1 MIIFRTIFQGVF
13 FTACFMLLLFQAGLV
28 AQNAPIT
35 TISTIGNVM
44 PGQVDVP
51 ITVTGFNAIGAISLT
66 FEYANAGL
74 HFVQGI
80 PNPLLDGFAIGDQNL
95 GNGKHRVTMGWFG
108 SGISLPNGTV
118 IMTITF
124 TFINGITPLEFYDS
138 GSSCE
143 YADADYNV
151 LNDVPQSV
159 YYINGAVC
167 GSVDNPGPITGITSV
182 CQGQTGV
189 GYSVSPVNNATGYLW
204 TMPPGA
210 TIISGNNTNSISV
223 DFSPTAV
230 SGIVTV
236 CGLNICGNG
245 PVSQLPVSVNP
256 LPIANAGTNVTIP
269 YGTNTTLHAASGGSG
284 SFNYHWSPESLLI
297 NPDLQNP
304 QTVNLTLT
312 TVFTLEVTNQAS
324 LCKNTDDVIVS
335 ISGGPLN
342 VNPISVPAAVCH
354 GTTAQ
359 LFANPGGGS
368 GSYTY
373 SWTCTPPGSPPWTSS
388 QANPFVS
395 PDSTKTYHLSLADG
409 FNTVQGTT
417 LLTVFQLP
425 TATIHGGDTLCGEG
439 LSTVL
444 TVDLTGTP
452 PWSFYYSNGITTWFV
467 PAQNTSPYLIVATE
481 HGNYTI
487 LAVSD
492 VNCTGTAIGTAVVGV
507 FPIPPAPVL
516 SVFGSDIFSSGCC
529 GNQWYKE
536 GVLIPG
542 ATGSVYRPPVTAHY
556 YDIVTVN
563 GCSSDTSNEVY
574 YLMAGVP
581 QLLSDRFTVEPNP
594 ASDQVIVS
602 GKEGTAPIEEIKI
615 YSASGQ
621 QVARLVYSP
630 LKNEKICKINTQNL
644 SPGLYFLSVRSKSET
659 GVVKLFVQ

>member
-1 MIIFRTIFQGVF
+1 
-13 FTACFMLLLFQAGLV
+13 MLLLYQAGLV

-35 TISTIGNVM
+35 TISTMGNVI

-51 ITVTGFNAIGAISLT
+51 ITVTDFNAIGAISLT
-66 FEYANAGL
+66 FEYAYAGL
-74 HFVQGI
+74 HFVQGT

-167 GSVDNPGPITGITSV
+167 GSVENPGPVTGNTSV

-189 GYSVSPVNNATGYLW
+189 GYSVSPVNNATGYIW
-204 TMPPGA
+204 TLPSGA

-230 SGIVTV
+230 SGIITV

-256 LPIANAGTNVTIP
+256 LPIANAGSNVTIP

-284 SFNYHWSPESLLI
+284 AFNYHWSPESLLI
-297 NPDLQNP
+297 NPNLQNP

-342 VNPISVPAAVCH
+342 ANPISVPALVCR

-373 SWTCTPPGSPPWTSS
+373 SWSCTPPGSPPWTSS

-395 PDSTKTYHLSLADG
+395 PDSTKVYHLSLADG
-409 FNTVQGTT
+409 FNTVQGSTS
-417 LLTVFQLP
+417 LTVFQLP
-425 TATIHGGDTLCGEG
+425 TATIQGGDTLCGEG

-492 VNCTGTAIGTAVVGV
+492 VNCTGIASGTAVVGI

-542 ATGSVYRPPVTAHY
+542 ATGSVFRPLVTAHY

-563 GCSSDTSNEVY
+563 GCTSDTSNIIY
-574 YLMAGVP
+574 YFMTGIGLAGTDNF
-581 QLLSDRFTVEPNP
+581 SVEPNP
-594 ASDQVIVS
+594 ASNVVTVKSKSGISVITEISVISIS
-602 GKEGTAPIEEIKI
+602 GKK
-615 YSASGQ
+615 
-621 QVARLVYSP
+621 VATCSYNP
-630 LKNEKICKINTQNL
+630 LTVENEPMISIGHL
-644 SPGLYFLSVRSKSET
+644 PPGLYFLTIRTTSDVA
-659 GVVKLFVQ
+659 VVKLIVQ